1 MTNSMSRPIYLLR
14 SKPVTPGV
22 LPQEIAGIEMCRRWP
37 VLLGVLVILGTP
49 LLSPAQAPLASP
61 EPVGGSPHFAMRHT
75 ALFSKGALIF
85 GERRG
90 YDTVRLQ
97 GCDYVKEAGRPM
109 LPVRTARIALPAGM
123 TVTSVRVT
131 ATEEVSL
138 PGEYTVYP
146 AQPPTPINGTGSMDW
161 VVPDQRIYASR
172 EAYPDT
178 TARFVY
184 QTDLAGQSIAVVR
197 LHPVRYMPAEHRLM
211 LSTSITLLVEG
222 VDGYQYGDYL
232 PAQVSTHARRSY
244 ERMIRE
250 AVVNPDKVMLMEAPG
265 ALPASRGVEP
275 GSYEYV
281 IITQDAWVDDFQ
293 LLAEWRIKTGIPSR
307 TVTTDWIYNNGGYAG
322 SDLEKIRAF
331 VEDAHQNWGATY
343 FLLGGDTN
351 VIPDHIR
358 TITVP
363 GYETAA
369 IPNDT
374 YYADYDEDWVC
385 EVHVGRAPVRTTA
398 AINTFVSKVFSYEKS
413 PPLGDYVTTAA
424 FFGFDITISGDQDGE
439 LAKENIRSLHLPPT
453 WTINTEYDAEL
464 GTHKADVIGYL
475 NQGHHLVNHHDHC
488 NWNCM
493 GTGWISH
500 GELMYVSDVNG
511 LSNGDRLSI
520 LFAVGCNPCDIT
532 TFTSIGEAFL
542 QHPTGGGIAFMGN
555 SRTGWGG
562 PPEDPDHYSVRQ
574 DRFFYRNL
582 LDDGFERL
590 GANFSD
596 LKNDEFSPDDPYN
609 LHQYCFTQLHLLGD
623 PELAVWSDEPQ
634 SLTVTHDATLP
645 VGEYTTFP
653 VEVYSGGN
661 PVDGATVCLS
671 KGFDVYEVEET
682 VAGTATFGFTP
693 DTVGTMSVTVTG
705 HNYLPYEGNAV
716 IQGDG
721 TIPTVSE
728 WGMIGMILLTLCV
741 GTVVFSPRSRR
752 SRPAALPH
760 VRA

>member
-1 MTNSMSRPIYLLR
+1 MTNSTSRRIDLPWSR
-14 SKPVTPGV
+14 TVTPGA
-22 LPQEIAGIEMCRRWP
+22 LPGEVAGTETYWRWP
-37 VLLGVLVILGTP
+37 ALLGVLVILGTP
-49 LLSPAQAPLASP
+49 LVSPAQAPLASP
-61 EPVGGSPHFAMRHT
+61 EPVGGSPRFEVWHT
-75 ALFSKGALIF
+75 AVFSKDALIF

-90 YDTVRLQ
+90 YDTLRLA
-97 GCDYVKEAGRPM
+97 GCDYVNEAGRPM
-109 LPVRTARIALPAGM
+109 LPVRTVRIALPAGM
-123 TVTSVRVT
+123 AVTAVRVVDT
-131 ATEEVSL
+131 KEAEL

-146 AQPPTPINGTGSMDW
+146 AQPPTPINGTGPIEW
-161 VVPDQRIYASR
+161 VAPDHRIYVSG
-172 EAYPDT
+172 EAYPDA

-197 LHPVRYMPAEHRLM
+197 LHPVRYIPAEHKLA
-211 LSTSITLLVEG
+211 LYTSITLLIEG

-232 PAQVSTHARRSY
+232 PANVSAHARRTY
-244 ERMIRE
+244 EKMIRGT
-250 AVVNPDKVMLMEAPG
+250 VVNPDEVMLTKPRGVAPR
-265 ALPASRGVEP
+265 SRGVGP

-281 IITQDAWVDDFQ
+281 IITQNGWVDDFQ
-293 LLAEWRIKTGIPSR
+293 PLAEWRIKQGIAS
-307 TVTTDWIYNNGGYAG
+307 TIVTTDWIYSDGGYTG
-322 SDLEKIRAF
+322 SNLEKIRAF

-363 GYETAA
+363 DYETAD

-424 FFGFDITISGDQDGE
+424 FFGFDITVPGDQDGE

-453 WTINTEYDAEL
+453 WTINTEYDGED
-464 GTHKADVIGYL
+464 GNPHKADVIGYL

-488 NWNCM
+488 NWNAM

-500 GELMYVSDVNG
+500 GEVMYVSDVNG
-511 LSNGDRLSI
+511 LFNSDRLSI

-532 TFTSIGEAFL
+532 AFTSIGEAFL
-542 QHPTGGGIAFMGN
+542 QHPTGAGIAFMGN

-562 PPEDPDHYSVRQ
+562 PPEDPDHYSVQQ

-596 LKNDEFSPDDPYN
+596 LKNDEFNPDDPYN
-609 LHQYCFTQLHLLGD
+609 LHKYCFTQLHLLGD

-634 SLTVTHDATLP
+634 GLTVTHEATLP
-645 VGEYTTFP
+645 VGEYTMFP

-661 PVDGATVCLS
+661 PVDGATVCLW
-671 KGFDVYEVEET
+671 KGIDVYEVEET
-682 VAGTATFGFTP
+682 IAGTATFGFTP
-693 DTVGTMSVTVTG
+693 DTVGTMFVTVTG
-705 HNYLPYEGNAV
+705 HNYLPYEGHTV
-716 IQGDG
+716 IPGDG
-721 TIPTVSE
+721 NIPTVSE

-741 GTVVFSPRSRR
+741 GTVVFSRRSRR
-752 SRPAALPH
+752 LRSSASGDS
-760 VRA
+760 